1 MIFDT
6 HAHYDDKA
14 FDSDRDSL
22 MRQLPGGGIGYVVNV
37 SASLSSVK
45 STVALTEQYPFV
57 YGAVGIHPNETEELK
72 ESDIKDLKESLQ
84 LPKIVAVGEIGLD
97 YYWDTPGRDIQKYWF
112 ERQLDLAR
120 DLDKPVI
127 IHSRDAAEDTL
138 NIIKAKG
145 GADYRMVIHCYSYS
159 VEMAREYLNM
169 GYYLGI
175 GGVVTFQNAKKLK
188 EVVKYAPLDRLLLE
202 TDCPYLAPVPNR
214 GKRNSSLN
222 LPLVARAIAELKE
235 IDYDSVIEAAYGNA
249 RRFYGI

>member
-14 FDSDRDSL
+14 FDNDRDSL

-37 SASLSSVK
+37 SASLASVK

-72 ESDIKDLKESLQ
+72 ESDIRDLKEVLQ

-97 YYWDTPGRDIQKYWF
+97 YYWDTPGREMQKYWF

-120 DLDKPVI
+120 ELDKPVI

-159 VEMAREYLNM
+159 C
-169 GYYLGI
+169 
-175 GGVVTFQNAKKLK
+175 
-188 EVVKYAPLDRLLLE
+188 LLY
-202 TDCPYLAPVPNR
+202 TSRCV
-214 GKRNSSLN
+214 
-222 LPLVARAIAELKE
+222 
-235 IDYDSVIEAAYGNA
+235 
-249 RRFYGI
+249 